1 MKIILLEDDTFIA
14 EEIKLYFEIKNHVVD
29 CYHDGEDLLE
39 KANLYSADMLLL
51 DINMPIKNGIE
62 TLKDIRGLN
71 INTPAVFLTSMSD
84 IDTIRLGYEAGCSDY
99 IRKPFYFEELELR
112 INKLVLEYTS
122 KNIQI
127 GPEQFYNP
135 TQMELT
141 DESKLIDFSEKER
154 NLIYFLIKNLN
165 HIVDSESIM
174 DYVWD
179 DKTVNRNTLRTQIK
193 KIRSKISYD
202 FIQNI
207 RGSGYKVASYS
218 D

>member
-29 CYHDGEDLLE
+29 CYHNGEDLLE
-39 KANLYSADMLLL
+39 NANLYSADILLL

-71 INTPAVFLTSMSD
+71 IDTPAIFLTSMSD

-99 IRKPFYFEELELR
+99 VRKPFHFVELELR

-122 KNIQI
+122 KHIQI

-135 TQMELT
+135 IQMELT
-141 DESKLIDFSEKER
+141 DKSKPINFSEKEK

-165 HIVDSESIM
+165 HIVNSDSIM
-174 DYVWD
+174 DYVWE
-179 DKTVNRNTLRTQIK
+179 DKAVNSNTLRTQIK

-207 RGSGYKVASYS
+207 RGTGYKIASYN